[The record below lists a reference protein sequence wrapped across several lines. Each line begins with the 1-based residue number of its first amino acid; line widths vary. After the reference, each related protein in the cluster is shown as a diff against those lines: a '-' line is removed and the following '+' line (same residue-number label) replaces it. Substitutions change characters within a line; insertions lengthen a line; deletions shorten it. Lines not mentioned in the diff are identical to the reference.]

1 MFICALNSPSS
12 IAGFFG
18 LKVENCELL
27 DYCLGVLCVLCS
39 WKMGKQ
45 ASKHGRYLEKARN
58 VTSLYMCVYCVLCV
72 CIPGIVH
79 PSVGVAEETIGLWKG
94 DTISLHCYRDK
105 MVRCPAKEDGQ
116 LCCQF

>member
-27 DYCLGVLCVLCS
+27 DYSLGVLCVLCS

-45 ASKHGRYLEKARN
+45 ASKHGRYLGTKCHEP
-58 VTSLYMCVYCVLCV
+58 LYVCLLCVVCVYTGHCPSLGRRGRGDYRAMERGYD
-72 CIPGIVH
+72 IPPLLSG
-79 PSVGVAEETIGLWKG
+79 
-94 DTISLHCYRDK
+94 
-105 MVRCPAKEDGQ
+105 
-116 LCCQF
+116 

>member
-27 DYCLGVLCVLCS
+27 DYSLGVLCVLCS

-58 VTSLYMCVYCVLCV
+58 VTSLYMCVYCVCCV
-72 CIPGIVH
+72 FTGHCPPLGRRGRGDYRAMERGYDIPPLLSG
-79 PSVGVAEETIGLWKG
+79 
-94 DTISLHCYRDK
+94 
-105 MVRCPAKEDGQ
+105 
-116 LCCQF
+116 

>member
-27 DYCLGVLCVLCS
+27 DYSLGVLCVLCS

-45 ASKHGRYLEKARN
+45 ASKHGRYLEN
-58 VTSLYMCVYCVLCV
+58 EPLYVCLLCVLCV
-72 CIPGIVH
+72 YTGHCPSLGRRGRGDYRAMERGYDIPPLLSG
-79 PSVGVAEETIGLWKG
+79 
-94 DTISLHCYRDK
+94 
-105 MVRCPAKEDGQ
+105 
-116 LCCQF
+116 